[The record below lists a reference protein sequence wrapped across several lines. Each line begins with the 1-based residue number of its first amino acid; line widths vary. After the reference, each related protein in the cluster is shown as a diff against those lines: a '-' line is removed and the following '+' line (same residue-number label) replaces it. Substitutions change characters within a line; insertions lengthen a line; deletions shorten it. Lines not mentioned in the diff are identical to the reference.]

1 MKDSLQL
8 HKKTLIFLTGFMG
21 SGKSTIGPILAN
33 TLGFEYIDIDQ
44 FIENKTKKKIHEI
57 FKTDGEQTFRTLER
71 NTLQELAKRNRCVI
85 SLGGGAIANE
95 QNCRIVSQNGVLV
108 YLKISPKEI
117 LQRVQYR
124 TDRPMLKDPNG
135 NQLPLPELEKRVTD
149 LLAAREQFYM
159 RSDVVILADNMSVG
173 TTVDEIMKNIRDLIE
188 QE

>member
-33 TLGFEYIDIDQ
+33 TLGFEYIDVDQ

-57 FKTDGEQTFRTLER
+57 FKTDGEQAFRTLER

-95 QNCRIVSQNGVLV
+95 QNCQIV
-108 YLKISPKEI
+108 
-117 LQRVQYR
+117 
-124 TDRPMLKDPNG
+124 
-135 NQLPLPELEKRVTD
+135 
-149 LLAAREQFYM
+149 
-159 RSDVVILADNMSVG
+159 
-173 TTVDEIMKNIRDLIE
+173 
-188 QE
+188 